1 MREIEEE
8 KGESHISPIF
18 ISCYHKR
25 CKNFLC
31 TFTLLNTVL
40 PSLYLI
46 PVLTRHF
53 TLNYVFSERSRGLYT
68 ILWAGEWKGRKRENR
83 YTALRSKYVEG
94 RGGCLYVCHTLQR
107 VIWKLLPQYLFQ
119 KLWWNI
125 FLSYLVEL

>member
-1 MREIEEE
+1 MRE
-8 KGESHISPIF
+8 KKKKKAKVIF
-18 ISCYHKR
+18 PLYLYLVTINAVKI
-25 CKNFLC
+25 FLC

-83 YTALRSKYVEG
+83 YTALRSKDVEG

-125 FLSYLVEL
+125 FLWYLVEL